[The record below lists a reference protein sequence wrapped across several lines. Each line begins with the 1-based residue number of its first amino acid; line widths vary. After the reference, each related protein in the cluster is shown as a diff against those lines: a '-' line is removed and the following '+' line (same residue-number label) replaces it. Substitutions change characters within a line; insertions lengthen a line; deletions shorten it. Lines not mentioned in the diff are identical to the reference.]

1 MNYSKL
7 EMKIYKTVSF
17 GKILISSEY
26 FVLKGALALAI
37 PTKFKQ
43 SLTFFPIKSDEL
55 NWKSFDYKN
64 KLWFECIIKLSNF
77 TVTSSTNK
85 KRADLVR
92 SAPSYA

>member
-43 SLTFFPIKSDEL
+43 SQ
-55 NWKSFDYKN
+55 KN
-64 KLWFECIIKLSNF
+64 ETLSNF
-77 TVTSSTNK
+77 RNNILG
-85 KRADLVR
+85 DCCHFNFQF
-92 SAPSYA
+92 Y